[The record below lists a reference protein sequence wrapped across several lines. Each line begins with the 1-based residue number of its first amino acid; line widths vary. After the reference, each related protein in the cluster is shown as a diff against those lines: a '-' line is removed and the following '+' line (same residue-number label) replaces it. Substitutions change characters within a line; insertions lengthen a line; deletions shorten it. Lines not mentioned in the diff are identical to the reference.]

1 MQISNDKLPAEPN
14 RFHQHD
20 WGLPLLVN
28 GTTLLVQGEATK
40 SPCVLVLDAGSP
52 ERVASKDLK
61 E

>member
-20 WGLPLLVN
+20 WGLSVPRENIIHASRCIAIPMRVS
-28 GTTLLVQGEATK
+28 A
-40 SPCVLVLDAGSP
+40 SAGSP